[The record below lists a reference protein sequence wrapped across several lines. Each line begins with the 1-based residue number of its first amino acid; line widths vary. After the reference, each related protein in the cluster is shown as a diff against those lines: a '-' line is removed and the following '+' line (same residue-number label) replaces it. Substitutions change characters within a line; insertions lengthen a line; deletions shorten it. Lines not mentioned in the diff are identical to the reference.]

1 MKMTLCVVHYDVIYD
16 PFPINSQYLK
26 TWGVDSLVNLT
37 PIIPQSDSS
46 PQYFVTINCP
56 LVSKHKMTYLAFF
69 NSRFFSFFL
78 WKHYRNH
85 ARCKLIYFTLL
96 HTNTHWGQS
105 TFILGSFTNP
115 LLELPL
121 RLLAWSTRVVT
132 SPAEPL
138 TIQDDERSP
147 CSSVFAP
154 SEVDRK
160 FSHYY
165 YWYWRLKRINLASNR
180 IVYLAL
186 YLSDFFKDTHDEISG
201 Y

>member
-1 MKMTLCVVHYDVIYD
+1 MCGALWRHLWSL
-16 PFPINSQYLK
+16 PYLK
-26 TWGVDSLVNLT
+26 TLGVDSLVNFT
-37 PIIPQSDSS
+37 PIILQSDSS
-46 PQYFVTINCP
+46 PEYFVKINCP
-56 LVSKHKMTYLAFF
+56 LVYYLFSF
-69 NSRFFSFFL
+69 LQFTFFFSFFL
-78 WKHYRNH
+78 WKRYRNH
-85 ARCKLIYFTLL
+85 GRCKLIYFTPL
-96 HTNTHWGQS
+96 HTRGRG
-105 TFILGSFTNP
+105 TFIVGSFTNP

-165 YWYWRLKRINLASNR
+165 YWY
-180 IVYLAL
+180 
-186 YLSDFFKDTHDEISG
+186 
-201 Y
+201 